1 MHVESNNQLRDL
13 DKQIKVLEKF
23 KFIKELNL
31 KGNPLCEEPDYRL
44 IVIHRMPALKVLD
57 QHVITALER
66 RKAEGL
72 IGGDVATLT
81 VAFGKRLPPYDPAWD
96 EKVPERSALEQQMS
110 KEAATIRDTL
120 RHEAYMKERGMFL
133 HDPHP
138 QAPRGSSLPP
148 NAGTVRAMQI
158 WRQQLEATGQHV
170 SQSGSAPASPAYG
183 GADRS
188 SPAGTTGRGGGVG
201 SSAQGG
207 RLRHTSG
214 SGRGASLSPSPN
226 RTGGLA
232 GTGAGAG
239 GEGPYTS
246 KDKLVLYTLRSGSD
260 PLATGPAAATLTRP
274 PPGTIKFEAE
284 EYQQFLTTRA
294 AGAGGWQVG
303 KTMVPL

>member
-1 MHVESNNQLRDL
+1 M
-13 DKQIKVLEKF
+13 
-23 KFIKELNL
+23 
-31 KGNPLCEEPDYRL
+31 
-44 IVIHRMPALKVLD
+44 
-57 QHVITALER
+57 ITALER

-148 NAGTVRAMQI
+148 NAGTVRAMQVWAGTARAWMDGWEGLGREGEDDGLAGGVLAVWIVSGQDWSCARPCIIERGDGQRTAVPLSAYDALCCCAPTLQI

-274 PPGTIKFEAE
+274 PPGACAAE
-284 EYQQFLTTRA
+284 GEN
-294 AGAGGWQVG
+294 
-303 KTMVPL
+303 